1 MSFIVLTIYN
11 VITIISFKVSINE
24 FFFLHCYLCMLLYK
38 KYFAL
43 LPIRSI
49 YEVQYDGRWSQNSDA
64 SRKRTL
70 VPKTHGYNNN
80 GKNGVKIN

>member
-1 MSFIVLTIYN
+1 
-11 VITIISFKVSINE
+11 
-24 FFFLHCYLCMLLYK
+24 MLLYK